1 MISVLV
7 LHDAFKYQEV
17 KEIFM
22 FFKSPWHP
30 MLIYSLVFPVSSN
43 ISCLLCNPPT
53 VYLLE
58 FTPPLRRP
66 LAQPPAQSR
75 VTSELWP
82 GFWGL
87 FHLGLENLQ
96 EMSLHNLSRGSLFY
110 CLTLSTLLF
119 FLLLF
124 CFSVYIKSESSLFQF
139 TISVSHPPVIWRD
152 FSILSITSS

>member
-1 MISVLV
+1 MTLSSIKRLKKYLCSLNHLDIQCSFIVLYI
-7 LHDAFKYQEV
+7 LYLP
-17 KEIFM
+17 IF
-22 FFKSPWHP
+22 
-30 MLIYSLVFPVSSN
+30 LVF
-43 ISCLLCNPPT
+43 CANPQLSTSWNSPH
-53 VYLLE
+53 LW
-58 FTPPLRRP
+58 RP